1 MDQDHPQANSTEP
14 LLAAWIKWTMDFW
27 ESMAHMGPAHEDLTG
42 GTDDFWQAALKMW
55 QAFFSLL
62 SEPETVA
69 AVFKGIRPPSE
80 IIVKMAQAG
89 WAGYFHLHQQW
100 LEGGALKDEP
110 PSEAYGFENLDQD
123 IFKICTEIYEKD
135 FRQLLNLPQVGLTR
149 VSQERINRAMDRFGQ
164 FQAAMAE
171 FIYLLYLP
179 MKKSLREIHGVETGE
194 DKPEE
199 FKDYYRR
206 WLKLLEGHYMTLFKS
221 TEYTRTLSH
230 TLETLEDFT
239 LAKQELLASSLEA
252 LPIPTHRDM
261 DELYREVYLLK
272 KQVKELSKKLA
283 QLAPPL
289 EAPEEI

>member
-1 MDQDHPQANSTEP
+1 MDQDHPQANFTEP

-27 ESMAHMGPAHEDLTG
+27 ESMTHMGPAHEDLTG

-100 LEGGALKDEP
+100 LEGGAAKDEP

-135 FRQLLNLPQVGLTR
+135 FRQLLNLPQVGLTCLPGTHQPGHGPLR
-149 VSQERINRAMDRFGQ
+149 PVSGRHGRI
-164 FQAAMAE
+164 
-171 FIYLLYLP
+171 
-179 MKKSLREIHGVETGE
+179 H
-194 DKPEE
+194 
-199 FKDYYRR
+199 
-206 WLKLLEGHYMTLFKS
+206 
-221 TEYTRTLSH
+221 LS
-230 TLETLEDFT
+230 
-239 LAKQELLASSLEA
+239 A
-252 LPIPTHRDM
+252 LPAH
-261 DELYREVYLLK
+261 
-272 KQVKELSKKLA
+272 
-283 QLAPPL
+283 
-289 EAPEEI
+289 EEIPAGDTWG

>member
-1 MDQDHPQANSTEP
+1 MDQDHPRANPTEP

-27 ESMAHMGPAHEDLTG
+27 ESMTHMGPAPEDLTG
-42 GTDDFWQAALKMW
+42 GADDFWQSALKMW

-89 WAGYFHLHQQW
+89 WSGYFHLHQQW
-100 LEGGALKDEP
+100 LEGGATKEELH
-110 PSEAYGFENLDQD
+110 SEAYGFENLDQD
-123 IFKICTEIYEKD
+123 IFKICTEIYEED
-135 FRQLLNLPQVGLTR
+135 FRQLLNLPQVGLTHL
-149 VSQERINRAMDRFGQ
+149 SQERSNRAMDRFGQ

-179 MKKSLREIHGVETGE
+179 MKKSLREIQWAETGE

-221 TEYTRTLSH
+221 PEYTLTLSH

-239 LAKQELLASSLEA
+239 LAKQELLAGSLGA

-261 DELYREVYLLK
+261 DEIYREVYLLK
-272 KQVKELSKKLA
+272 KQVKELSKRLA
-283 QLAPPL
+283 QFAPPL
-289 EAPEEI
+289 EAPEES